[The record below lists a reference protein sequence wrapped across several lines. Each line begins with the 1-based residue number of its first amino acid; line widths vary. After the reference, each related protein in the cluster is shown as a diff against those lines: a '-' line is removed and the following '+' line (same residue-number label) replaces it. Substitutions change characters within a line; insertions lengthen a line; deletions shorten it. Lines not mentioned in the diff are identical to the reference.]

1 MPGKKIIKKVVKKAK
16 TTKGGRPYGPNYDK
30 LDDIIDKKYS
40 THNPNVKNFNRDV
53 SKLDESYLRTKN
65 PYYKYLDDP
74 SKIKS
79 DDFPKEFWEIKG
91 RKKGGMVKYQYGGSQ
106 VVNHKGMKVPGMY
119 KDGGAKKY

>member
-1 MPGKKIIKKVVKKAK
+1 MPGKKIIKKLTKKVK

-40 THNPNVKNFNRDV
+40 THNPNVTNINRDV
-53 SKLDESYLRTKN
+53 SKLDETYLRKKN
-65 PYYKYLDDP
+65 PYHKYLDDP
-74 SKIKS
+74 SKVKS

-91 RKKGGMVKYQYGGSQ
+91 KKYGGSQ

-119 KDGGAKKY
+119 KDGGAKRY